1 MEVKMER
8 RLIAD
13 FVKENLAEERT
24 GHDYYHGKRVA
35 VLAERMLLA
44 DHPEAG
50 QKSRDIAYTA
60 GFVHDT
66 IDEKVCPNPSEVLAK
81 LREVFTAAG
90 LSASDQDNVFF
101 AIEHMSFS
109 KNIDR
114 HYRLSLEGE
123 YVQDAD
129 RLESLGAM
137 GIARAFVYSG
147 KHDDKIYDPEIPPM
161 ELVSHDQYRNH
172 EETTINHFYEKLF
185 KLEGLMNSRAAQ
197 KEARRR
203 TEYMRD
209 FVREFRHEWD
219 LD

>member
-1 MEVKMER
+1 MDRQLV
-8 RLIAD
+8 AD
-13 FVKENLAEERT
+13 YVEQQLGDEMT
-24 GHDYYHGKRVA
+24 GHDFYHGQRVA

-44 DHPEAG
+44 DHPEAS
-50 QKSRDIAYTA
+50 QKSRDIAFVA

-66 IDEKVCPNPSEVLAK
+66 IDEKVCADPDRVLAELK
-81 LREVFTAAG
+81 ELFAQAG
-90 LSASDQDNVFF
+90 LDEEAQENVFF
-101 AIEHMSFS
+101 TIEHMSFS

-114 HYRLSLEGE
+114 HYQLSLEGE

-129 RLESLGAM
+129 RLESLGAI

-185 KLEGLMNSRAAQ
+185 KLEGLMNSQAAQ

-209 FVREFRHEWD
+209 FVQEFKQEWY
-219 LD
+219 LN

>member
-1 MEVKMER
+1 MPE
-8 RLIAD
+8 D
-13 FVKENLAEERT
+13 FT
-24 GHDYYHGKRVA
+24 
-35 VLAERMLLA
+35 
-44 DHPEAG
+44 P
-50 QKSRDIAYTA
+50 
-60 GFVHDT
+60 
-66 IDEKVCPNPSEVLAK
+66 
-81 LREVFTAAG
+81 AG

-101 AIEHMSFS
+101 AIEHLSFS

-185 KLEGLMNSRAAQ
+185 KLEGLMNSGAAQ

>member
-8 RLIAD
+8 KLIAD

-44 DHPEAG
+44 DHPDAS
-50 QKSRDIAYTA
+50 QKNRDIAYTA

-66 IDEKVCPNPSEVLAK
+66 IDEKVCPNPSEVLAE
-81 LREVFTAAG
+81 LRAVFTAAG
-90 LSASDQDNVFF
+90 LSASDQENVFF
-101 AIEHMSFS
+101 TIEHMSFS

-114 HYRLSLEGE
+114 HYQLSLEGE

-129 RLESLGAM
+129 RLESLGAI

-185 KLEGLMNSRAAQ
+185 KLEGLMNSQAAQ

-209 FVREFRHEWD
+209 FVQEFKQEWY
-219 LD
+219 LN

>member
-1 MEVKMER
+1 MER
-8 RLIAD
+8 KLIAD

-129 RLESLGAM
+129 RLESLPGPSFTAASTMTRSTIRKSRRWNWSAM
-137 GIARAFVYSG
+137 INTGIM
-147 KHDDKIYDPEIPPM
+147 K
-161 ELVSHDQYRNH
+161 
-172 EETTINHFYEKLF
+172 KLRSIIF
-185 KLEGLMNSRAAQ
+185 MKSFLSWKG
-197 KEARRR
+197 
-203 TEYMRD
+203 
-209 FVREFRHEWD
+209 
-219 LD
+219 